1 MSYLPANT
9 LALRP
14 LPAQQAQSTAS
25 TYASVRSYADQPV
38 GRPKQH
44 TGRPAAKTPR
54 AAASRTAKKAAPKKA
69 AAKTKKP
76 AAKKK
81 KPARKTPVKKPRKVL
96 TPEQIER
103 KAARAEKLKIAKL
116 KAESRVK
123 DEPKGGRATSW
134 TVYLSEQ
141 QKKLAETKGHTLD
154 DFQKN
159 LKAIS
164 AAYQNFTPSERE
176 HYNHVA
182 VQENAAAEQQKLKW
196 IQSLTP
202 TEVRLANN
210 ARANLTKRGI
220 KGYSSKLSDE
230 RIPQRPRS
238 SYLYFS
244 LDRMNSGDL
253 KGVAFADRGKLIGT
267 EWKALPAGEKKVC

>member
-1 MSYLPANT
+1 MSHLSANA
-9 LALRP
+9 LAIRT
-14 LPAQQAQSTAS
+14 LPAQQPQSTVAAYTS
-25 TYASVRSYADQPV
+25 IRSYADQPA

-44 TGRPAAKTPR
+44 TGRPAARKPR
-54 AAASRTAKKAAPKKA
+54 AAATKPAKKAGPKKA
-69 AAKTKKP
+69 AAKAKKP

-81 KPARKTPVKKPRKVL
+81 KPAKKTPVKKPKKVL
-96 TPEQIER
+96 TPEQTER
-103 KAARAEKLKIAKL
+103 KAVRAEKLKIAQL
-116 KAESRVK
+116 KADSLVK
-123 DEPKGGRATSW
+123 DQPKAGRANSW

-141 QKKLAETKGHTLD
+141 QKKLAETKGHTFD
-154 DFQKN
+154 EFGAN
-159 LKAIS
+159 IKAIA

-182 VQENAAAEQQKLKW
+182 VQENAASEQQKLKW
-196 IQSLTP
+196 VQSLTP
-202 TEVRLANN
+202 TQVRLANN

-230 RIPQRPRS
+230 RTPSRPRS
-238 SYLYFS
+238 SYLYFA
-244 LDRMNSGDL
+244 LDRIHSGDL